1 MSTISGSGTTVRV
14 VAGPGPGDD
23 VDVPALL
30 ELVAP
35 LPGLPGHLRY
45 ALEPLDASGAL
56 FALRSIP
63 TDEKDT
69 PIRLFVVSPAVHF
82 PDYSPTIDADELAW
96 DAVTESTVALV
107 VVHPGRTE
115 QDSPTANLL
124 APIVVDIRT
133 GAAAQVVLDGD
144 WPVRAP
150 VG

>member
-1 MSTISGSGTTVRV
+1 MSSASAGTTVRI
-14 VAGPGPGDD
+14 ATGPGLGED

-35 LPGLPGHLRY
+35 LPGLPGHVRY
-45 ALEPLDASGAL
+45 VLEPLDDGGVL
-56 FALRSIP
+56 FAQRSIP
-63 TDEKDT
+63 ADDQDT
-69 PIRLFVVSPAVHF
+69 PIRLFVVSPAIHF
-82 PDYSPTIDADELAW
+82 PDYAPTIDADDLEW

-107 VVHPGRTE
+107 VVHPGR
-115 QDSPTANLL
+115 DDDGGPTANLL
-124 APIVVDIRT
+124 APIVVDTRT

>member
-1 MSTISGSGTTVRV
+1 MSTASAGTTVHV
-14 VAGPGPGDD
+14 AAGPGED

-45 ALEPLDASGAL
+45 VLDPLDEGGVL

-63 TDEKDT
+63 TDDQDA
-69 PIRLFVVSPAVHF
+69 PIRLFVVSPSVHF
-82 PDYSPTIDADELAW
+82 PDYTPTIDAGSLDW
-96 DAVTESTVALV
+96 DAVAESTVVLV
-107 VVHPGRTE
+107 VVHPGLGE
-115 QDSPTANLL
+115 QDGPTANLL
-124 APIVVDIRT
+124 APLVVDART
-133 GAAAQVVLDGD
+133 GSAVQIVLDGD

>member
-1 MSTISGSGTTVRV
+1 MSAITSGSAATTVRV
-14 VAGPGPGDD
+14 AAGPGED
-23 VDVPALL
+23 VDVPAQLDL
-30 ELVAP
+30 TAP
-35 LPGLPGHLRY
+35 LPGLPGHTRY
-45 ALEPLDASGAL
+45 VLDPLDDGGVL

-63 TDEKDT
+63 TNDQDA

-82 PDYSPTIDADELAW
+82 PDYAPTIDAGALEW
-96 DAVTESTVALV
+96 DAVAESTVVLV
-107 VVHPGRTE
+107 VVHPGRSE

-133 GAAAQVVLDGD
+133 GAAVQVVLDGD

>member
-1 MSTISGSGTTVRV
+1 M
-14 VAGPGPGDD
+14 
-23 VDVPALL
+23 PAQL

-35 LPGLPGHLRY
+35 LPGLPGHVRY
-45 ALEPLDASGAL
+45 VLDPLDDGGVL

-63 TDEKDT
+63 TDDKDA
-69 PIRLFVVSPAVHF
+69 PIRLFVVSPSAHF
-82 PDYSPTIDADELAW
+82 PDYTPTIDADDLEW
-96 DAVTESTVALV
+96 DAVAESTVVLV

-124 APIVVDIRT
+124 APIVVDTRT

>member
-1 MSTISGSGTTVRV
+1 MSTITTGPAGTVHV
-14 VAGPGPGDD
+14 AAGPGED

-45 ALEPLDASGAL
+45 VLDPLDDGGVL

-63 TDEKDT
+63 ADDQDA
-69 PIRLFVVSPAVHF
+69 PIRLFVVSPSIHF
-82 PDYSPTIDADELAW
+82 PDYTPTIDAGALEW
-96 DAVTESTVALV
+96 EAVAESTVVLV
-107 VVHPGRTE
+107 VVHPGLGD
-115 QDSPTANLL
+115 QDGPTANLL
-124 APIVVDIRT
+124 APLVVDART
-133 GAAAQVVLDGD
+133 GSAAQIVLDGD